1 MKNASPFKL
10 LTAISIRGIRF
21 GWLTCQ
27 SNYHGK
33 HPTKSQGYPASSP
46 EDFNPASSPE
56 DFNNISQM
64 PAETH
69 RQTGQFKT
77 TAHLLIGLD
86 NVTESR
92 KCNETV
98 GHGKA
103 SVRSQTVL
111 SSMQNG
117 TVGRTEL
124 WGLFFPGVT

>member
-1 MKNASPFKL
+1 MDGSLASQTIMENIQQKVKVM
-10 LTAISIRGIRF
+10 T
-21 GWLTCQ
+21 
-27 SNYHGK
+27 
-33 HPTKSQGYPASSP
+33 
-46 EDFNPASSPE
+46 NPASSPE
-56 DFNNISQM
+56 DFNISQM

-77 TAHLLIGLD
+77 TAHILIGLD
-86 NVTESR
+86 NVSESR
-92 KCNETV
+92 KCNKTV

-124 WGLFFPGVT
+124 WGLFFPGAT